1 MATSGGINNIF
12 DWLKEINYKKSP
24 VDSFTDKDWDEFN
37 AYMVHRFLSMNP
49 DFLELVNEV
58 QSLPPTDKQ
67 QIYSIYREYIP
78 KNNKWSKY
86 VKSTV
91 KQRNKDLIQH
101 LTDYFKLSTREIKEY
116 LQFLGDKEVM
126 KILSQ
131 LGIEDKEAKKLC
143 R

>member
-1 MATSGGINNIF
+1 MNLF

-24 VDSFTDKDWDEFN
+24 IDSFTDEDWSEFN

-91 KQRNKDLIQH
+91 KPRNKDLIQY
-101 LTDYFKLSTREIKEY
+101 LTNYFQLSTREIKEY
-116 LQFLGDKEVM
+116 INLLGDAEINR
-126 KILSQ
+126 ILSNIG
-131 LGIEDKEAKKLC
+131 LEPKEIKLLLKY
-143 R
+143 